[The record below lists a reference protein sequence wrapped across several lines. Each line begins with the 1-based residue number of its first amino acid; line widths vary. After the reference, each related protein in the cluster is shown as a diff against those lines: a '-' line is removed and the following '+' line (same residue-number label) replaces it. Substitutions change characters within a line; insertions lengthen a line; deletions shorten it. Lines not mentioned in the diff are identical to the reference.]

1 MDTNTMKNPWRA
13 TAPLGV
19 CLGLILVLAACAAPG
34 DGARNAASPKAR
46 AIATQTF
53 GAYGASIERLRR
65 AQTAHPNDPDL
76 TVALA
81 RNLRYA
87 GKADAAAKVLAD
99 TPQNFANNVRFLGEL
114 GAVRLA
120 QGDFSA
126 GLAALKKAD
135 AQTPGD
141 WRVLASLG
149 VANDLMGAHGPAQA
163 AFIKALKA
171 CPDNAAIMNNL
182 AISQAL
188 SGRMDDAIVTLRRAL
203 VLDRHR
209 RQIDA
214 NLDVFLDIK
223 GQCPNCGAARLSTLS
238 ATFFAPSPT
247 ALGEDET
254 CPRGPGKIDTLSPEV
269 KAAPFARLMQKSAM
283 PSVNIQVHFRFD
295 SAVLQGGAQ
304 GVLDA
309 LGRTLS
315 LPALKGIRFEIAGH
329 TDAVGS
335 ASYNQVLSELRAEAV
350 KKYLTDHFPISPG
363 RLVTRGF
370 GETRLIDPAHSDGAV
385 NRRVQVTRLPRA
397 QDVSSV
403 TVGR

>member
-1 MDTNTMKNPWRA
+1 MMRNPWRA
-13 TAPLGV
+13 TPFLGG

-34 DGARNAASPKAR
+34 DGARNAASPQAR
-46 AIATQTF
+46 AIATQPF

-65 AQTAHPNDPDL
+65 ARAAHPEDIDL

-99 TPQNFANNVRFLGEL
+99 APARFAKNGRFLAEL

-120 QGDFSA
+120 RGDFSA
-126 GLAALKKAD
+126 GLAALKKAE

-141 WRVLASLG
+141 WRVLSSLG

-163 AFIKALKA
+163 AFAEALKA

-203 VLDRHR
+203 ALDRHR

-214 NLDVFLDIK
+214 NLGVFLDIK
-223 GQCPNCGAARLSTLS
+223 GQCPSCGAARLSTLS

-254 CPRGPGKIDTLSPEV
+254 CPRSSGKTDAPSSEIKT
-269 KAAPFARLMQKSAM
+269 APFARLMQKSAT
-283 PSVNIQVHFRFD
+283 PSVNIEVHFRFD

-309 LGRTLS
+309 LGRTLL
-315 LPALKGIRFEIAGH
+315 LPALKDVRFEIAGH

-335 ASYNQVLSELRAEAV
+335 ASYNRVLSELRAEAV
-350 KKYLTDHFPISPG
+350 KKYLTDHFQITPA

-370 GETRLIDPAHSDGAV
+370 GEARLIDPRHPDGAV

-403 TVGR
+403 AAGR